1 MARKV
6 AVTEEVQEFVV
17 TQLKEGQRRLK
28 ALEKDLVKK
37 GRAQQK
43 EIETLIKSVRT
54 GKQVKAF
61 EKQANDAGH
70 EVKKRLDGLQT
81 QVLSVLGVAT
91 RTEIN
96 QISRELTRLTKKVD
110 TLVSKKSGTPQLNG

>member
-17 TQLKEGQRRLK
+17 TRLKEGQKRLRT
-28 ALEKDLVKK
+28 LEKDLVKK

-43 EIETLIKSVRT
+43 EIETLVKSVRT

-61 EKQANDAGH
+61 EKQASDASH
-70 EVKKRLDGLQT
+70 EVKRRLDGLQT

-91 RTEIN
+91 RTEIAH
-96 QISRELTRLTKKVD
+96 ISRELTRLAKKVD
-110 TLVSKKSGTPQLNG
+110 TLVSKKNGPPQLNG